1 MEPAVVFNEW
11 ASGNEPPSSSLPPQ
25 VAAKSMGILAPEK
38 VDAFH
43 HRLLRAYFT
52 ENLTISDWSVLAGA
66 ASDVGVD
73 SKEFLSMAQQRE
85 NSLTEEVI
93 ADHNEAI
100 ERGITGVP
108 AMVFNDTFPIQ
119 GAQDFD
125 SLSVWIQRLLD
136 RQSV

>member
-1 MEPAVVFNEW
+1 MVFNEW
-11 ASGNEPPSSSLPPQ
+11 ASGNEPPSSSLPAQ
-25 VAAKSMGILAPEK
+25 VAAKSMETLAPEK

-73 SKEFLSMAQQRE
+73 SEEFLSMTQQRDR
-85 NSLTEEVI
+85 SLTEDVI
-93 ADHNEAI
+93 ADHNEAV

-108 AMVFNDTFPIQ
+108 AMIFNDTFPIQ

-125 SLSVWIQRLLD
+125 SLSTRIQRLLD
-136 RQSV
+136 RQSG